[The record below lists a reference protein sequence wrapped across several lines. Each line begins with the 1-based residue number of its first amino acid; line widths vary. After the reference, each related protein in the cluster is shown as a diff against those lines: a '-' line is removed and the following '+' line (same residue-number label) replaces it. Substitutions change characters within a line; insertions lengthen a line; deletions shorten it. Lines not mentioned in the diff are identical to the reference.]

1 MIHIQS
7 KINKISIFLLFNFA
21 GVSTF
26 AQSTQS
32 VNIIFNGISNTTKN
46 YKVILDGNSFF
57 SNKNYISNNNQ
68 NTVTIDNLETIKHTI
83 KVYRLGNNNPR
94 YNSTSKSTFVYSK
107 TFDLREGYDMDITI
121 NANGR
126 VQFSENSTGA
136 NEESN
141 DKTPMANYEF
151 NQLLQSVRSKFS
163 QSLKG
168 ETENDAFNNS
178 NNYFST
184 SQVRQL
190 LILITSE
197 SDRVDLAKLS
207 YRSITDS
214 ANFTQLYDLFKV
226 KASKDDLND
235 FLRSKGWNIVNDQ
248 SLVKNPMADNKFNSL
263 LQSVRG
269 KFSQAL
275 KGETEN
281 DAFNNSNNYFSTSQ
295 IRQLLTLIT
304 SESDRV
310 DLAKLSYRTV
320 TDSANFTQLY
330 DLFKIKGNRDDLN
343 DFLRSKGWNITND
356 QSLIKTSM
364 ADNKF
369 SSLLKSVQS
378 KWSQALKGETENDA
392 FNNSN
397 NYFSVSQINQLLVL
411 ITSENDR
418 LDLAK
423 LSYRSV
429 TDSANFTKLYDLFK
443 TQASRDELNNFLR
456 TKGWNFNNNSTPVK
470 TPMGDEDFNQLLNN
484 VRGYLIQFLKVGY
497 ETDVFNNPNYY
508 FGTNQV
514 RQLLLLINSESNRLE
529 LAKLSYKTVTD
540 PANFPQLNNI
550 FNSQSSRD
558 ELSNFVKNH

>member
-1 MIHIQS
+1 
-7 KINKISIFLLFNFA
+7 
-21 GVSTF
+21 T
-26 AQSTQS
+26 
-32 VNIIFNGISNTTKN
+32 
-46 YKVILDGNSFF
+46 
-57 SNKNYISNNNQ
+57 
-68 NTVTIDNLETIKHTI
+68 
-83 KVYRLGNNNPR
+83 
-94 YNSTSKSTFVYSK
+94 
-107 TFDLREGYDMDITI
+107 
-121 NANGR
+121 
-126 VQFSENSTGA
+126 
-136 NEESN
+136 
-141 DKTPMANYEF
+141 
-151 NQLLQSVRSKFS
+151 
-163 QSLKG
+163 
-168 ETENDAFNNS
+168 
-178 NNYFST
+178 
-184 SQVRQL
+184 
-190 LILITSE
+190 
-197 SDRVDLAKLS
+197 
-207 YRSITDS
+207 
-214 ANFTQLYDLFKV
+214 
-226 KASKDDLND
+226 
-235 FLRSKGWNIVNDQ
+235 
-248 SLVKNPMADNKFNSL
+248 
-263 LQSVRG
+263 
-269 KFSQAL
+269 
-275 KGETEN
+275 
-281 DAFNNSNNYFSTSQ
+281 
-295 IRQLLTLIT
+295 
-304 SESDRV
+304 
-310 DLAKLSYRTV
+310 
-320 TDSANFTQLY
+320 NFTQLY